1 MYFSKTQILA
11 ILAFTG
17 AVTASP
23 VSSAVQKV
31 SHKGTRVVRLE
42 TATEKDVA
50 FVKGLVD
57 NLHLDTWTH
66 NYNVGSHV
74 DVAVPVSAQPVFDR
88 LSERA
93 GLKIHVMHAD
103 LGASIEE
110 ESRVSTLGTSS
121 RVDAGPDPN
130 WFTAY
135 HPYAAHLTYLNSLA
149 SSFPDHAEVV
159 TSGQSTQGQTITGI
173 HIWGGTKGKPAMV
186 IHGNVHAREWITS
199 KVTEYFAHSLLT
211 SSDAATKYMTD
222 NYDFYIFPVVNP
234 DGFVYSQ
241 TTNRM
246 WRKNRLGS
254 GSCIGTDIN
263 RNWDYKWNLSG
274 GASTSKCAEDYKGTA
289 AGSTAE
295 FKGLSAFLKNLK
307 DTVGVKLYIDYH
319 SYSQLIL
326 APYGYTCNDAAPD
339 AAEHMRVMK
348 EWEAAME
355 EPYKTTFEY
364 GPTCQTIYPT
374 TGDSADY
381 TYGALGIVHSYA
393 VELRDTGSYGFILPA
408 TQITPSGV
416 EAWAGLQALVRTI
429 KL

>member
-23 VSSAVQKV
+23 VSSAVQNV

-66 NYNVGSHV
+66 NYHVGSHV

-103 LGASIEE
+103 LGAAIEE
-110 ESRVSTLGTSS
+110 ESRVSILASSS

-135 HPYAAHLTYLNSLA
+135 HAYADHLTYLNGLV
-149 SSFPDHAEVV
+149 SSFPDHAEIV
-159 TSGQSTQGQTITGI
+159 TAGKSTQGKPITGI
-173 HIWGGTKGKPAMV
+173 HIWGSTKGKPAMV
-186 IHGNVHAREWITS
+186 LHGNVHAREWITS
-199 KVTEYFAHSLLT
+199 KVTEYFAHSLLSGT
-211 SSDAATKYMTD
+211 DATTKSMTD
-222 NYDFYIFPVVNP
+222 NYDYYIFPIVNP
-234 DGFVYSQ
+234 DGFAYSQ
-241 TTNRM
+241 TNNRM

-263 RNWDYKWNLSG
+263 RNWDYKWDLPG
-274 GASTSKCAEDYKGTA
+274 GASTSKCAEDYRGTA
-289 AGSTAE
+289 AGSTPE
-295 FKGLSAFLKNLK
+295 YQGLSAFLKDLK

-326 APYGYTCNDAAPD
+326 APYGYTCKAAAPD

-348 EWEAAME
+348 IWEAAME
-355 EPYKTTFEY
+355 KVHGTRFQY
-364 GPTCQTIYPT
+364 GPTCQTIYAT

-393 VELRDTGSYGFILPA
+393 VELRDTGNYGFILPA
-408 TQITPSGV
+408 SQIIPSGE
-416 EAWAGLQALVRTI
+416 EAWAGFQALVGAI
-429 KL
+429 